1 MRLRLLS
8 EEELDGDPAHCV
20 ELELPPQRTEGGVL
34 LRTPGPIRITPTD
47 VVRLGIE
54 VEQALVAIHVEATRA
69 DRAWREALGSWHG
82 EGRAAIEAS
91 SPDVSLLVRVLEA
104 LRRDAFAPT

>member
-8 EEELDGDPAHCV
+8 EEELDGDPARCV
-20 ELELPPQRTEGGVL
+20 ELELPPQRTEGGEL
-34 LRTPGPIRITPTD
+34 LCAAGPIRISPTD

-54 VEQALVAIHVEATRA
+54 VEQALAAIHVVAMRA
-69 DRAWREALGSWHG
+69 DRAWREALGSWHA

-91 SPDVSLLVRVLEA
+91 SPDVPLLVRVLEA
-104 LRRDAFAPT
+104 LRGDDSAPA